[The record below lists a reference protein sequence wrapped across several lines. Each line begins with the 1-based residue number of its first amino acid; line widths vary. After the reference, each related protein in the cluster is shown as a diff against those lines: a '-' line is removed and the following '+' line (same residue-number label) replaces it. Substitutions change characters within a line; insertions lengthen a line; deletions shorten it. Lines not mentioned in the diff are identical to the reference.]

1 MRSIVR
7 PGTVIEFKDKK
18 GITLAVCRRL
28 EGNSVRL
35 LTEGGKEFSFPAEKV
50 LHATARVF
58 DASESDP
65 TLRDALVDLRR
76 KFDEQAAAI
85 RLEDLWDFYAGGA
98 EDGVSLRQMV
108 LTYFGDQAGS
118 DEESAMLR
126 VLHDDPLYF
135 KKKGELYVPK
145 PADAVQ
151 ETRRQLVEQGR
162 RQREREAALGWLR
175 AARVAR
181 PAAEPEGLQRHLEL
195 LKGLAVNREECD
207 SYNEASALLRD
218 LGEEVPDGAFPF
230 LVEIGVFRPDENLLL
245 LKEHIPT
252 RFTEQHLA
260 AAEAT
265 KDGLAELLAAEIARA
280 VPPPPADE
288 PAGLPADPGAWTS
301 KDAGGGAVLP
311 RVDLRSLELV
321 SIDDPETA
329 EIDDALS
336 LEKIPGGHRVGVHIA
351 DLSAFIPRE
360 SVLDIEAFR
369 RSTTV
374 YMPDLI
380 IPMLPQPVSHAA
392 ASLVTGEDRLA
403 LSLLADLDDEANVM
417 GFRFVPSVIRVT
429 RALPYEDAA
438 EQCAAVGSSLSVLS
452 GLAGRLREA
461 RVKRGARV
469 FARAELKI
477 RVSSEGEIS
486 IKKRQ
491 GENAADILVSEMM
504 ILANQLAGLFCAE
517 KQVPTVYRVQ
527 PPPTEEIASGGS
539 QPVSRRFLGMVKKIQ
554 VLTSPGPHWGLG
566 LPCYVQMT
574 SPIRRYLDLV
584 AHRQLKGALGEPGI
598 ACGEEELRQLI
609 GATETAVEAAHN
621 VQRWSSKYWLLKY
634 LSGRQGEITPA
645 VIQELRDES
654 YLVQLTDYL
663 IDIPFYA
670 MPGRRYQ
677 VGEALDVKIK
687 TVDPRRGILKVQG

>member
-1 MRSIVR
+1 MRITVR
-7 PGTVIEFKDKK
+7 PGSIIEFKDKK

-28 EGNSVRL
+28 EGTSVRL
-35 LTEGGKEFSFPAEKV
+35 LTEGGKEFSFPADKV
-50 LHATARVF
+50 LHATTRVV

-65 TLRDALVDLRR
+65 TLREALVELRQR
-76 KFDEQAAAI
+76 FDEQAAAI
-85 RLEDLWDFYAGGA
+85 RLEDLWDFFAGGA
-98 EDGVSLRQMV
+98 EDGISLRQMAR
-108 LTYFGDQAGS
+108 TYYGEQAGS

-145 PADAVQ
+145 AAEAVQ
-151 ETRRQLVEQGR
+151 ETRRQLADHGR
-162 RQREREAALGWLR
+162 RERERDAALGWLR

-181 PAAEPEGLQRHLEL
+181 PASEPEGLQRHLEL

-245 LKEHIPT
+245 LKDHIPT
-252 RFTEQHLA
+252 HFSDQHIA
-260 AAEAT
+260 AAEEAR
-265 KDGLAELLAAEIARA
+265 DGLPGLMAAEVARA
-280 VPPPPADE
+280 VPPPPLDE
-288 PAGLPADPGAWTS
+288 PAGLPADPGAWT
-301 KDAGGGAVLP
+301 ATGASREVLP

-321 SIDDPETA
+321 SIDDSDTA
-329 EIDDALS
+329 EVDDALS

-351 DLSAFIPRE
+351 DLSAFIARE
-360 SVLDIEAFR
+360 SVLDTEAFR
-369 RSTTV
+369 RATTI
-374 YMPDLI
+374 YMPEVT

-403 LSLLADLDDEANVM
+403 LSLLADLNDEGTVM
-417 GFRFVPSVIRVT
+417 GFRFVPSVIRVS
-429 RALPYEDAA
+429 RAMPYEDAS
-438 EQCAAVGSSLSVLS
+438 ELCAAQDSSLSVLS
-452 GLAGRLREA
+452 ALAAKLREA
-461 RVKRGARV
+461 RVKRGARI
-469 FARAELKI
+469 FARAELKL
-477 RVSSEGEIS
+477 RVSPEGEITL
-486 IKKRQ
+486 KKRQ

-517 KQVPTVYRVQ
+517 RQVPTVYRVQ
-527 PPPTEEIASGGS
+527 PPPVEEIASGGS

-554 VLTSPGPHWGLG
+554 VLTQPGPHWGLG

-584 AHRQLKGALGEPGI
+584 AHRQLKGALGEPGV
-598 ACGEEELRQLI
+598 ACNEEELRQLI
-609 GATETAVEAAHN
+609 GATETAVDAAHN

-634 LSGRQGEITPA
+634 LAGRQGELTPA

-677 VGEALDVKIK
+677 VGEMLDVKIK
-687 TVDPRRGILKVQG
+687 TVDPRRGVLKVQG